1 MSGAAIAVEIAQA
14 DAASP
19 YASALVHACTQGLRA
34 GGECIV
40 ATDAEAEPSAAVAVV
55 SWDGAHLSAQVRV
68 GARGSPRSDWFT
80 SQLRFA
86 PWDAELE
93 RWRAVGLVIAT
104 LAAGASSSPVAPE
117 AAPAARARTELNP
130 LERVPV
136 LPEAARPSRE
146 LAPFTFELGAHV
158 ARGAADG
165 FGARGGSARMQARWL
180 RSFFATASFRY
191 EVEPRTGDLVDLE
204 WGWISAGVGAATW
217 VQDTPLLLEARLEP
231 MFGRVQASFA
241 DGAGQGASSS
251 GFLFG
256 ARQGV
261 AATFWALDW
270 LGFALDAELSETTR
284 RTVLRASVAGGP
296 MGPVAVVPQV
306 GWSAGV
312 GVRLGVR

>member
-19 YASALVHACTQGLRA
+19 HASVLVHACTQGLRA
-34 GGECIV
+34 GGECAL

-68 GARGSPRSDWFT
+68 GVRGSPRADWFT

-86 PWDAELE
+86 PWDAEVE
-93 RWRAVGLVIAT
+93 RWRAVGLVVAT
-104 LAAGASSSPVAPE
+104 LAAGAASGSSTPSPPSPR
-117 AAPAARARTELNP
+117 APAAVSPLDRMPARA
-130 LERVPV
+130 
-136 LPEAARPSRE
+136 EAEHPSRE
-146 LAPFTFELGAHV
+146 LVPWSFELAGHV
-158 ARGAADG
+158 ARGAAGG
-165 FGARGGSARMQARWL
+165 FGARGGSVRAEARIAS
-180 RSFFATASFRY
+180 SFFATGAFRY
-191 EVEPRTGDLVDLE
+191 EIEPRTGDLADLE
-204 WGWISAGVGAATW
+204 WGWISAGVGAAMW
-217 VQDTPLLLEARLEP
+217 VEGTPLLLEARFEP
-231 MFGRVQASFA
+231 MAGRVQASLA
-241 DGAGQGASSS
+241 EGVGQGESSS

-261 AATFWALDW
+261 AATWWALDW

-284 RTVLRASVAGGP
+284 RTVLRASVGGARIAP
-296 MGPVAVVPQV
+296 IAVVPPV